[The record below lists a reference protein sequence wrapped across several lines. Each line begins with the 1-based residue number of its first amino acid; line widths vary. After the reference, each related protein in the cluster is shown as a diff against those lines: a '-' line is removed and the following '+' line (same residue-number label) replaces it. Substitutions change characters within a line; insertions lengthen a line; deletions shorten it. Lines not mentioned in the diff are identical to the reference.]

1 MKAFT
6 ERNPKVI
13 GAVVVAVTAALV
25 CAVVVLNRSIFRSGY
40 EVSARFPT
48 AAGIGKGT
56 DVLLAGVKVGTV
68 GSVTIDGNAVD
79 ATMTIDHGV
88 VLPHETDAAIQVQ
101 TLLGVMDVSL
111 QPVSG
116 WSSPLRPGA
125 LLTHTSVPTELY
137 QLRNEAGHVLS
148 TSDAKAFNSL
158 VQSLA
163 DITKGKQHQVAQI
176 IQGLGALTTT
186 VNRRSGEVSQLI
198 TSAKA
203 VSGTLAQHDQQ
214 LATIIQDLGTVASGL
229 ATHSAELAGLID
241 NVDAMAAQTNGL
253 VGQDRP
259 QLNSLL
265 AQLHGVLGVVG
276 QHQDDLAQAVG
287 YLGAALKGFAS
298 VGYSGPNDTPNSWAN
313 IYVNTVGMTPLS
325 GVLGPCGALTAALTE
340 ILGPTPLTCSQRTGP
355 LPGTNPSNLTPGPAV
370 DGGAGA
376 GAGAGGSG
384 RSGAG
389 SGSGSSVGSGTGSS
403 LPAGPNSGLG
413 GLSRL
418 SGALAGGLAPEV
430 VGQRVL
436 QGMQS
441 GEFYILTHAGERD
454 VVKARHARIEAAFER
469 AAAWQRQRGA

>member
-13 GAVVVAVTAALV
+13 GMMAVAVTAVLV
-25 CAVVVLNRSIFRSGY
+25 CMVVVLNRSIFRSGY

-68 GSVTIDGNAVD
+68 DSVTIDGNAVD
-79 ATMTIDHGV
+79 TTMTIDHGV
-88 VLPHETDAAIQVQ
+88 VLPRQTDAAIQVQ

-125 LLTHTSVPTELY
+125 VLTHTSVPTELY

-148 TSDAKAFNSL
+148 TSDAKAFNRL

-163 DITKGKQHQVAQI
+163 AITKGKQQQVARI

-186 VNRRSGEVSQLI
+186 VNRRSGEVGQLI
-198 TSAKA
+198 TSAEA
-203 VSGTLAQHDQQ
+203 VSGTLAEHDRQ

-241 NVDAMAAQTNGL
+241 NVDAMAAQANGL
-253 VGQDRP
+253 VSQDRP

-298 VGYSGPNDTPNSWAN
+298 VGYSGPNDAPNSWAN
-313 IYVNTVGMTPLS
+313 IYVDSVGMTPLS

-340 ILGPTPLTCSQRTGP
+340 ILGPTPLSCSQRTGP

-370 DGGAGA
+370 DGGTGGPGGRSGGNGSGHSGGA
-376 GAGAGGSG
+376 AGGS
-384 RSGAG
+384 
-389 SGSGSSVGSGTGSS
+389 SGSA

-413 GLSRL
+413 GLSQL
-418 SGALAGGLAPEV
+418 FGPLVQGSGASGNTGGT
-430 VGQRVL
+430 G
-436 QGMQS
+436 G
-441 GEFYILTHAGERD
+441 GG
-454 VVKARHARIEAAFER
+454 
-469 AAAWQRQRGA
+469 